1 MAKNKGGRPTI
12 MTPTVVKKLEDAFK
26 LGCSDLE
33 ACFAANI
40 SKQTLYNYQ
49 EKYPEFI
56 DRKAS
61 LKENPTFIARKSVVQ
76 GLQNDPHLALKYL
89 ERKKKKEFG
98 LKTDVD
104 LNGNIDTNL
113 NVSFVPGN
121 AKKSDS

>member
-26 LGCSDLE
+26 LGCSDIE

-56 DRKAS
+56 DRKSS

-76 GLQNDPHLALKYL
+76 GLQSDPHLALKYL

-121 AKKSDS
+121 AKKSYS

>member
-1 MAKNKGGRPTI
+1 MTKNKGGRPTI
-12 MTPTVVKKLEDAFK
+12 MTPDVILKLEEAFK
-26 LGCSDLE
+26 IGCTDLE
-33 ACFAANI
+33 ACFNADI
-40 SKQTLYNYQ
+40 SKEALYNYQ
-49 EKYPEFI
+49 KKNPEFKE
-56 DRKAS
+56 RKQA
-61 LKENPTFIARKSVVQ
+61 LKESPTFMARTSVVQ

-104 LNGNIDTNL
+104 FNGNIDTNL